1 VSPAAGPRTEST
13 PACCWREYPG
23 FPDLAR
29 LHAVVPQRYPHLLE
43 SVAHGPPQARYDILP
58 AFPGKIVRL
67 TAGGR
72 LESDAATASG
82 DDFLAA
88 LDAAWQAER
97 IAPAADLPFPFHGGW
112 FVYLGYELAAFLEPP
127 LRGLPRDPVWPV
139 ALAQRFPAAVI
150 RDHAE
155 HKTYVVC
162 EPALESRL
170 VELEHD
176 LDALGAAELDSRL
189 PAVTAI
195 MEEDPGTHRARVA
208 RILEYI
214 RAGDTFQVNLSRGWA
229 IRFETDPSAA
239 ALYTELRRTNPAPFA
254 ALVTIDARRAVVS
267 SSPERLASARAGR
280 VHTRPIAG
288 TFARSDDPQEDAD
301 RRRRLV
307 GHPKERAEHIMLV
320 DLERNDLGRVC
331 VPGSIRADELLT
343 VESYRHVHHIVS
355 NVTGRLRPEV
365 TPGAIIR
372 AVFPG
377 GTITGCP
384 KVRTMEIIA
393 ELEAAPRRGYTGSV
407 GYLNRDGSLDL
418 NILIRSF
425 MLDGATAELRAGGGI
440 VADSDPQREL
450 EETRAKARGLLA
462 VFGSAGSV
470 ACGR

>member
-1 VSPAAGPRTEST
+1 MNPAAGPRTEST

-29 LHAVVPQRYPHLLE
+29 LHAAAPRRYPHLLE

-58 AFPGKIVRL
+58 AFPGRTLRL
-67 TAGGR
+67 TASGR
-72 LESDAATASG
+72 LEGDAGPG
-82 DDFLAA
+82 DHDFLAA
-88 LDAAWQAER
+88 LDAGWQAEK
-97 IAPAADLPFPFHGGW
+97 IPSADHLPFPFHGGW
-112 FVYLGYELAAFLEPP
+112 FLYLGYELAAFLEPS
-127 LRGLPRDPVWPV
+127 LHGLPRDDAWPV

-150 RDHAE
+150 RDHIR
-155 HKTYVVC
+155 HKTFIVC
-162 EPALESRL
+162 EPERTSQLT
-170 VELEHD
+170 ELERD
-176 LDALGAAELDSRL
+176 LDMLGAREIDARL
-189 PAVTAI
+189 PAVEAI
-195 MEEDPGTHRARVA
+195 EEEDPADHHARVA
-208 RILEYI
+208 RILDYI
-214 RAGDTFQVNLSRGWA
+214 RAGDTFQVNLSRRWHIEFA
-229 IRFETDPSAA
+229 AAPRVA
-239 ALYTELRRTNPAPFA
+239 ALYARLRRTNPAPFA
-254 ALVTIDARRAVVS
+254 ALATLDTRRAVVS
-267 SSPERLASARAGR
+267 SSPERLVNARAGR

-288 TFARSDDPQEDAD
+288 TFARSVDPDEDAA

-355 NVTGRLRPEV
+355 NVTGRLRPGV

-384 KVRTMEIIA
+384 KLRTMEIIA

-425 MLDGATAELRAGGGI
+425 MLDGAEIELRAGGGI

-462 VFGSAGSV
+462 VFGGEDNT
-470 ACGR
+470 AC